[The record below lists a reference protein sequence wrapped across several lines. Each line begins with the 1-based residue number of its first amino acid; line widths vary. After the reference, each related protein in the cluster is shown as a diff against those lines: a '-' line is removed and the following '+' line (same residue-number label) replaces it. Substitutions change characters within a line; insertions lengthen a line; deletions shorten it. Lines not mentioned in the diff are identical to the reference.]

1 MPVFLSK
8 EAKVDGVF
16 LKKEKWGLVKVQPY
30 EEGVVEVKRKW
41 EETFWKCASHRLCR
55 ASHAV
60 LLSLSYKDLLIASSA
75 TAMFWTTMVICCG
88 RTPGL
93 ITVFAPADN
102 LDKANGREKRLA
114 LRGGWSWERS
124 PCFPHHAVQDRT
136 PRGQGLSSLC
146 SLQPDEWSS
155 GTTSLPWACKF
166 GFLVHKRKSYT
177 SEINNLNKKKKNPTL
192 RCDVNEK
199 APLTFEGKGLKHLR
213 AGKRQTAGIPCSTG
227 ESSQSLRLLFLIS
240 AAMSQ
245 DLGTCWRPHA
255 PRSNA
260 CLHRGEVL
268 GRYTDD
274 SVFENPPKA
283 RYVSW
288 LSCECACTTAE
299 FQQ

>member
-16 LKKEKWGLVKVQPY
+16 MKKEKWGLVKV
-30 EEGVVEVKRKW
+30 K
-41 EETFWKCASHRLCR
+41 
-55 ASHAV
+55 V

-75 TAMFWTTMVICCG
+75 TAMFWTTAVICCG

-114 LRGGWSWERS
+114 LRGGWSWGRS

-146 SLQPDEWSS
+146 GLQPDEWSS
-155 GTTSLPWACKF
+155 GTSLPWACKF
-166 GFLVHKRKSYT
+166 GFLVHKRKSYI

-227 ESSQSLRLLFLIS
+227 ESSQSLRLLFHIS